1 MTRIHRRRSLPLAAA
16 ILAALAC
23 AGGVAFAQDVS
34 YNAMPGTDFT
44 KFTTY
49 KWIVLAGAQHTDQIV
64 DAQIKQAI
72 EAQLAAKNLTKTT
85 DDKADL
91 YVGYQVAIN
100 QERQWNAFGAGAGFR
115 FGGMGSAT
123 SSTISIGTLDVDIYD
138 QAGKQLVWRSAATK
152 TLDDNPTPQKRQKNI
167 DKAVAKM
174 FKNFPPKDK
183 S

>member
-1 MTRIHRRRSLPLAAA
+1 MTTTVLRWLSICLAAA
-16 ILAALAC
+16 VVAPV
-23 AGGVAFAQDVS
+23 AGAQDVS

-44 KFTTY
+44 KFKTY
-49 KWIVLAGAQHTDQIV
+49 KWIVIAGAQHTDQIV

-72 EAQLAAKNLTKTT
+72 EAQLAAKSLTKTT
-85 DDKADL
+85 DDQADL
-91 YVGYQVAIN
+91 YVGYQVAID

-115 FGGMGSAT
+115 LGGGMGTAT

-138 QAGKQLVWRSAATK
+138 QAGKQLVWRSTASK
-152 TLDDNPTPQKRQKNI
+152 TLDENPTPQKRQKNI
-167 DKAVAKM
+167 DQAVAKM